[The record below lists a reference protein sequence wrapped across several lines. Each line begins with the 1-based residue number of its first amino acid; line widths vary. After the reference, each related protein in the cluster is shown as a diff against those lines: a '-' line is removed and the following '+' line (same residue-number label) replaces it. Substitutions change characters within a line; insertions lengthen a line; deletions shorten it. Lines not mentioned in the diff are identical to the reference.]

1 MRQMPG
7 GAVRRGWPGS
17 EDAAMKIV
25 HLVIGVLSIVL
36 VGGAGLWGAW
46 CWHRVRASSLFWTL
60 LRAGQAVIVLD
71 VALGGVLLLMGKK
84 ASSLHLIYGLL
95 PLAVSFLGEQLRI
108 ASAQMVLDSRG
119 FESAAAVG
127 ELPEEEQQV
136 VVVSIVQRELG
147 VMVLA
152 ALVMVVL
159 LVRAAGTAG

>member
-1 MRQMPG
+1 
-7 GAVRRGWPGS
+7 
-17 EDAAMKIV
+17 MKIV
-25 HLVIGVLSIVL
+25 HLVIGVLSIIL
-36 VGGAGLWGAW
+36 VGGAGVWGAW
-46 CWHRVRASSLFWTL
+46 CWYRVRSSRLFWTL
-60 LRAGQAVIVLD
+60 LRTGQAVVVLE
-71 VALGGVLLLMGKK
+71 VALGGVLVILGKK

-119 FESAAAVG
+119 YESAAAVG
-127 ELPEEEQQV
+127 DLPEDEQQA

-159 LVRAAGTAG
+159 LARAAGTAG

>member
-1 MRQMPG
+1 
-7 GAVRRGWPGS
+7 
-17 EDAAMKIV
+17 MKIV

-36 VGGAGLWGAW
+36 VGGAGVWGAW
-46 CWHRVRASSLFWTL
+46 CWYRVRSSRLFWTL
-60 LRAGQAVIVLD
+60 LRTGQAVVVLE
-71 VALGGVLLLMGKK
+71 VALGGVLVIMGKK

-119 FESAAAVG
+119 HESAAAVG
-127 ELPEEEQQV
+127 DLPEDEQQGLV
-136 VVVSIVQRELG
+136 VLIVQRELG

-159 LVRAAGTAG
+159 LARAAGTAG